1 MKPGPLQMSPQF
13 RTQAKIPIKILFNAY
28 EVNKITKTLTVQPL
42 ISSIFIKFVLQ
53 WFHTCI

>member
-1 MKPGPLQMSPQF
+1 MSPQF

-42 ISSIFIKFVLQ
+42 ISLIFIKFVLQ